1 MQTLD
6 LRIRTQPKDADLLR
20 QAEGQLAKRP
30 PRGAPE
36 GVVDVGGLAADAG
49 ADDAELVRGAL
60 AQEGDGHDADD
71 GDEGHEQGVLDEAG
85 APFVTAEPGPDMGG
99 AVLPRIGDVH
109 EAEVPSV
116 RWAVGVQIDALRGTV
131 K

>member
-20 QAEGQLAKRP
+20 QAGPKPLVSPPLRSGSLGVNAKRP

-49 ADDAELVRGAL
+49 ADNAELVRGAL

-85 APFVTAEPGPDMGG
+85 APFVTAEPGPDVGG
-99 AVLPRIGDVH
+99 A
-109 EAEVPSV
+109 
-116 RWAVGVQIDALRGTV
+116 
-131 K
+131 